1 MFRVITSPSPYAS
14 KDWDA
19 PGCKRRV
26 GLKCSEYFQ
35 QHRQDGCAG
44 TPQETRRLIRFRAE
58 NEHLFLKSKK
68 AAKLLWETLIKELGL
83 EGKVTS
89 QQVSKKW
96 ENLKKK
102 YKDLGM
108 LKAGF
113 GTDRGEVTPVT
124 WQYFDDMHEV
134 LGSRTSLEP
143 PVVVASF
150 NADPDSITSFELK
163 TEEFEPTEEAGFS
176 SGTPSPIA
184 PPDSPS
190 FSPKN
195 KRRRR
200 TNPILDFLMEES
212 AKEQKRHEESEAKME
227 RFLNL
232 FEKLI
237 EKI

>member
-1 MFRVITSPSPYAS
+1 MFRLFSINTDKMAAQVNKETH
-14 KDWDA
+14 KW
-19 PGCKRRV
+19 
-26 GLKCSEYFQ
+26 
-35 QHRQDGCAG
+35 
-44 TPQETRRLIRFRAE
+44 TPQETRRLIQFRAE

-68 AAKLLWETLIKELGL
+68 AAKLLWETLIKELSL

-108 LKAGF
+108 LNAGF
-113 GTDRGEVTPVT
+113 GTDGGEVTNVT

-134 LGSRTSLEP
+134 LGGRTSLEP
-143 PVVVASF
+143 PAVVASF
-150 NADPDSITSFELK
+150 NVDPDSITSFELK
-163 TEEFEPTEEAGFS
+163 TEEFEPTEEPGFS
-176 SGTPSPIA
+176 SGTPSPIV
-184 PPDSPS
+184 PPDSLTL
-190 FSPKN
+190 SPKN
-195 KRRRR
+195 KRKRRM
-200 TNPILDFLMEES
+200 NPILDFLMEES

-237 EKI
+237 EKM